1 METDRTRRGRGR
13 PPRSDGT
20 DTRQRLL
27 DAAAATCAEQGFDG
41 ATLHAIARR
50 ADVSTTAVYNHF
62 DSRQAL
68 LYEAGRRGL
77 RRMGDVVRRS
87 GHRGFEGVALAYL
100 DPAVAS
106 TRRLLVEL
114 HVAGRRDPQLAEL
127 LASWH
132 ATEAESL
139 ARHRSEDPDAV
150 ATAKALFLLLLGL
163 CHLEDLDA
171 VPADRDALVE
181 SVLRM
186 VRALAQAG

>member
-1 METDRTRRGRGR
+1 METGRTRRGRGR
-13 PPRSDGT
+13 PPRSDGA
-20 DTRQRLL
+20 DTRERLL
-27 DAAAATCAEQGFDG
+27 DAAAAACAEQGFDG
-41 ATLHAIARR
+41 ATLQAIARR

-77 RRMGDVVRRS
+77 RRMGDVVGRS
-87 GHRGFEGVALAYL
+87 GHRGFEGAALAYL
-100 DPAVAS
+100 DPAVAP
-106 TRRLLVEL
+106 TRRLLAEL

-132 ATEAESL
+132 TAEAESL
-139 ARHRSEDPDAV
+139 AGHRTGDPDAL

-171 VPADRDALVE
+171 VPADREALVAR
-181 SVLRM
+181 VLRM
-186 VRALAQAG
+186 ARVLDAGA